1 MQIPENIQ
9 NFVREEFARLT
20 QKVKLLIRSDMI
32 ESSEFPHLVN
42 KYNVSSVPE
51 VIINEDIRFEGSLPE
66 PLFVDKVMEV
76 ERYE

>member
-1 MQIPENIQ
+1 M
-9 NFVREEFARLT
+9 REEFDIFAL
-20 QKVKLLIRSDMI
+20 KIKLFIRTDMN

-42 KYNVSSVPE
+42 KYNVSSVPK